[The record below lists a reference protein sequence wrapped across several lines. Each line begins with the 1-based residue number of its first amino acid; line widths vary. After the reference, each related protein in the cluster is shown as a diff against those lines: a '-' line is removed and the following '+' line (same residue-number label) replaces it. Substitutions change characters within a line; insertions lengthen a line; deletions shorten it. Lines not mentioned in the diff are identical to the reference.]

1 MRVAFRRLLAV
12 LLVAAGLAWLVADS
26 SHRALDLRDF
36 LAKPFAPTVPKV
48 LAPADQA

>member
-1 MRVAFRRLLAV
+1 MVGT
-12 LLVAAGLAWLVADS
+12 AGLAWLVADS